1 MLETNRPI
9 ASIPRDPLT
18 TTLYAV
24 EIVICLFAVVEHLIF
39 IKISYKSALV
49 HPNLRILLVNQ
60 SVAFLLI
67 TTMRL
72 LIDVSLQVQIRIF
85 GLGQQVSVLIIHFGN
100 NCVWNYTLCKAFTTV
115 YDAAIFASVLA
126 FLNLTIE
133 RAIASFRVS
142 SYEKTRQKFPFV
154 LISIAVSWAI
164 CVTVNVV
171 DSVNSIHAEI
181 HNSHQITCAQTLL
194 SPKFLFFTRVLT
206 SVLNLIVLLVYTA
219 IYVINNRRL
228 AKITTASGSHS
239 LSRRFQILDNI
250 RSMRLLFPS
259 IGLILLE
266 NLMSLFITLIIWTNM
281 DRKNY
286 SFDVLEMW
294 NYEQWYTLSGVSL
307 AALEPLVLVF
317 SHVSFR
323 GAFQRAFCP
332 KKVIEA
338 EQQKTFD
345 PEIKRTEEQTV
356 YFRNLQ
362 RAWM

>member
-154 LISIAVSWAI
+154 LISIAWAI